1 MRGASLGIDLHT
13 LVTCPCGGSS
23 DKLWEITTCGTEVM
37 VRFGRNG
44 TQGQTTTKTFPDA
57 AGARHHADKLI
68 RQKTGKGYV
77 AVA

>member
-1 MRGASLGIDLHT
+1 MANAITTTKRFEYVG
-13 LVTCPCGGSS
+13 GGS
-23 DKLWEITTCGTEVM
+23 DKFWEITTRGTEVI

-44 TQGQTTTKTFPDA
+44 TSGQTTTKVFPDA
-57 AGARHHADKLI
+57 AAARKHADKLI

>member
-1 MRGASLGIDLHT
+1 MASAITTIKRFEFVG
-13 LVTCPCGGSS
+13 GGS
-23 DKLWEITTCGTEVM
+23 DKFWEITTRGAEII

-44 TQGQTTTKTFPDA
+44 AQGQTTTKTFPDA
-57 AGARHHADKLI
+57 AAARAHADKLI

>member
-1 MRGASLGIDLHT
+1 MASATGT
-13 LVTCPCGGSS
+13 RRFEFVGGGS
-23 DKLWEITTCGTEVM
+23 DKFWEITTRGTEVS

-44 TQGQTTTKTFPDA
+44 TQGQTTTKIFPDA
-57 AGARHHADKLI
+57 AAARQHADKLI

>member
-1 MRGASLGIDLHT
+1 MATTTTTTKRYEFVG
-13 LVTCPCGGSS
+13 GGS
-23 DKLWEITTCGTEVM
+23 DKFWEITTRGTAVV

-44 TQGQTTTKTFPDA
+44 TQGQMTTRTFPDA
-57 AGARHHADKLI
+57 AAARHHADKLI

>member
-1 MRGASLGIDLHT
+1 MATTTTRRFEFVG
-13 LVTCPCGGSS
+13 GGS
-23 DKLWEITTCGTEVM
+23 DKFWEVTTRATEVT

-44 TQGQTTTKTFPDA
+44 TQGQMTTRTFPDA
-57 AGARHHADKLI
+57 AAARRHADQLI

>member
-1 MRGASLGIDLHT
+1 MSST
-13 LVTCPCGGSS
+13 TTCTRRFEFVGGGS
-23 DKLWEITTCGTEVM
+23 DKFWEITTHGSEVT

-44 TQGQTTTKTFPDA
+44 TQGQSTSKIFPDA
-57 AGARHHADKLI
+57 AAARHHADKLI

>member
-1 MRGASLGIDLHT
+1 MASATTIKRFEFVG
-13 LVTCPCGGSS
+13 GGS
-23 DKLWEITTCGTEVM
+23 DKFWEMTTHGTEVS

-44 TQGQTTTKTFPDA
+44 TQGQTTTKIFLDVA
-57 AGARHHADKLI
+57 AARKHADKLI